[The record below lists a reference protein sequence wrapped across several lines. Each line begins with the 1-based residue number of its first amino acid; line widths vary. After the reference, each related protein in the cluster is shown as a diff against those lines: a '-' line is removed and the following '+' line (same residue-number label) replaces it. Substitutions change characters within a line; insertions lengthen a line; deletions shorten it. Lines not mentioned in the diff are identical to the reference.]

1 METFKVVAVIDGN
14 TFEVSPK
21 WEFGDET
28 GDLVQAKGYTAPK
41 SGKGAMAV
49 EQKLSGLIHNKKV
62 ELGSPDGVQGNKL
75 VCEVYYR
82 GVNIA
87 EYLSAYQEQ
96 ASEEMKTEQEE
107 LTELSGDEEVD
118 SGETEQDE
126 SSER

>member
-28 GDLVQAKGYTAPK
+28 GDLVQVKGYTAPK

-62 ELGSPDGVQGNKL
+62 ELGSPDGVQDNKL

-96 ASEEMKTEQEE
+96 ASEEMETEQEE

-118 SGETEQDE
+118 SEEMERGE